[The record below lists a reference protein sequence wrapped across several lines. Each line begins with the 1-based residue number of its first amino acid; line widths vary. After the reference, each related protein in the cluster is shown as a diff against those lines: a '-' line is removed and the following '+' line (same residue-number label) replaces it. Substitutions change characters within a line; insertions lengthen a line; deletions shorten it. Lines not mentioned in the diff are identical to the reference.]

1 MTSVAA
7 CTIAANNYLA
17 LAEVFARTYLEHHP
31 GARLFLCIADT
42 PDPRVRY
49 EDLPFTVVFAE
60 DLGIPRFRSM
70 AFRYNLLELNT
81 AVKPFFLKHL
91 RDTEGIDRA
100 FYFDPDIRI
109 YQHLEAAE
117 RALSDHQVVL
127 TPHITEPLDNDH
139 TPSEIRI
146 RSCGVYNLGFL
157 GIALDDGTSSFL
169 DWWADRVHAHCYSD
183 LPAGLFVDQSWME
196 FAPTFLD
203 RVAILR
209 DPGLNVAYWNLPHR
223 KLHRTGSDWS
233 IDDRPL
239 GFFHF
244 SGMRLDDLEEISRY
258 QDRLTLADRPEI
270 RPLFEGYRDEVLAA
284 GHARYQEIEYGYG
297 RFSDGAKIGPAT
309 RKGLLEED
317 PEGSRWSDPFD
328 ASDPQGYR
336 SWLDGA
342 QLHPG
347 GRLPRAALLL
357 WRLRPDVQAAFPE
370 PEGRDIARFVEWLF
384 TRPPEELLGLAPEH
398 FGGIALQVPG
408 VAGPHQPVS
417 EEPAQQTEA
426 AAETAVAPA
435 PTLGVN
441 VIGYL
446 RAESGT
452 GEHTR
457 LLVEALDAARIPS
470 VLVPVTTTLSRQEV
484 AVEGSRIGAPRYD
497 VNIVGVNADELPRV
511 IADLGQEIFRD
522 RYTIGLWAWEL
533 EQLPDCMAAS
543 ASLLDEIWANSS
555 FSARAIAR
563 RVMVPVQPF
572 PLPIATPAPPPRTR
586 SALGLP
592 AGFVFLFCFD
602 FDSVIERKN
611 PLGAIAAFARAFP
624 APCGCHL
631 VVKCINED
639 RHPEQLGRLLE
650 AAEIHPDVHV
660 MTGYLERGDQW
671 ALIAASDCYVSLHRS
686 EGFGLTLGEA
696 MALGR
701 PVIATGYSGNLDFMT
716 PHNSFLVPWNRTLV
730 GPGAGPYPPDA
741 VWAEPD
747 LEAAAEAMRRVAF
760 EPEEAARRAAR
771 ALRDIAELHS
781 PAVRAQFLRERLAVV
796 AGRLGT
802 HASDPHGGSMT
813 SRSSDP
819 DHETTLERRQRLLA
833 DLEHAESLLLQ
844 GPDMHLPSPLGGV
857 AVLLRRLTSRL
868 TRHRALHQ
876 REVDECLLRCLRGL
890 AETSGAPR
898 PHAPAAVPPQLAD
911 DTESPDHGET
921 LRRDLETL
929 SINASRHMASLQ
941 EGYDDLYR
949 YVEQLLKSSGAAA
962 ESIEKL
968 ADLIRDLQAEHTML
982 AGAPPEDSGGSQP

>member
-1 MTSVAA
+1 MTPVPA

-17 LAEVFARTYLEHHP
+17 LAEVFARSYLEHHP
-31 GARLFLCIADT
+31 GARLFLCVVDT
-42 PDPRVRY
+42 PDPRARY
-49 EDLPFTVVFAE
+49 EALPFTVVFAE
-60 DLGIPRFRSM
+60 DLGIPRFRNM

-81 AVKPFFLKHL
+81 AVKPFFLRHL
-91 RDTEGIDRA
+91 RDNEGVDRA

-109 YQHLEAAE
+109 YRHLEAAE
-117 RALSDHQVVL
+117 QAMSDHQAVL

-146 RSCGVYNLGFL
+146 RACGVYNLGFL
-157 GIALDDGTSSFL
+157 GLALDDSTSGFL
-169 DWWADRVHAHCYSD
+169 DWWADRMQTHCYSD

-196 FAPTFLD
+196 FAPTFLE

-223 KLHRTGSDWS
+223 RLRRTGSAWS
-233 IDDRPL
+233 IDSRPL

-244 SGMRLDDLEEISRY
+244 SGVRLDDLDEISRY
-258 QDRLTLADRPEI
+258 QDRLTLADRPEA
-270 RPLFEGYRDEVLAA
+270 RPLFESYRDEVLAA
-284 GHARYQEIEYGYG
+284 GHTRYQGIEYGFG
-297 RFSDGAKIGPAT
+297 RFSDGARIGPAT

-317 PEGSRWSDPFD
+317 PDGSRWSDPFD
-328 ASDPQGYR
+328 ASDPEGYR
-336 SWLDGA
+336 VWLDAA
-342 QLHPG
+342 QPRPG
-347 GRLPRAALLL
+347 GRLTRAALLL

-398 FGGIALQVPG
+398 FAAIALQVPG
-408 VAGPHQPVS
+408 VAGASQPGLDDL
-417 EEPAQQTEA
+417 PQQTA
-426 AAETAVAPA
+426 AATATPFSPA
-435 PTLGVN
+435 PDLGVN

-452 GEHTR
+452 GAHTR
-457 LLVEALDAARIPS
+457 LLVEALDAAGIPS

-484 AVEGSRIGAPRYD
+484 AVDSARIGAPQYD

-511 IADLGQEIFRD
+511 VADLGPAVFHD

-533 EQLPDCMAAS
+533 EQLPEWMAAS
-543 ASLLDEIWANSS
+543 APLVDEIWANSG
-555 FSARAIAR
+555 FSARAIGR
-563 RVMVPVQPF
+563 QVMVPVQPF

-586 SALGLP
+586 SELGLP
-592 AGFVFLFCFD
+592 PGFVFLFCFD
-602 FDSVIERKN
+602 FDSVVQRKN
-611 PLGAIAAFARAFP
+611 PFGAITAFVRAFP
-624 APCGCHL
+624 KSCGCHL

-639 RHPEQLGRLLE
+639 RHPEQLGRLIE
-650 AAEIHPDVHV
+650 AAEAHPDVHV
-660 MTGYLERGDQW
+660 MSGYLDRENQC
-671 ALIAASDCYVSLHRS
+671 ALIAACDCYISLHRS

-716 PHNSFLVPWNRTLV
+716 PHNSYLVPWNRTHV
-730 GPGAGPYPPDA
+730 GPGAEPYPADA

-747 LEAAAEAMRRVAF
+747 LEAAAAAMRRVAF

-771 ALRDIAELHS
+771 ALRDIAEFHS
-781 PAVRAQFLRERLAVV
+781 PAVRARFVGERLAVIARRPGARGPDRHGV
-796 AGRLGT
+796 SMTPRPP
-802 HASDPHGGSMT
+802 ASDHGPSPEG
-813 SRSSDP
+813 
-819 DHETTLERRQRLLA
+819 RQQLIADLDRAQALLA
-833 DLEHAESLLLQ
+833 Q
-844 GPDMHLPSPLGGV
+844 GPDLHLPSPFGGV

-876 REVDECLLRCLRGL
+876 REVDECLLRCLRGI
-890 AETSGAPR
+890 AESSGTQQP
-898 PHAPAAVPPQLAD
+898 PAPAAVSPHLA
-911 DTESPDHGET
+911 ESAASPAQVEA
-921 LRRDLETL
+921 LRRDLEEFTR
-929 SINASRHMASLQ
+929 NATRHLAGLQ

-949 YVEQLLKSSGAAA
+949 YVEELLRSSGAAA

-982 AGAPPEDSGGSQP
+982 AGAPQGDSGGSQP